1 MVMMSKLKLFIYLIL
16 ILFLS
21 QGKIFSQEDSPLYA
35 VAISYTPVLNTS
47 DFEMVFGGADGEQVK
62 LDDQGLIR
70 EMEFIAFPNTVFE
83 IIESIPKEDH
93 SILKITTSD
102 YPYESS
108 DLFIDSRF
116 VEVVSTKPIDRSQV
130 LPGKN
135 KILEN
140 ILNLEG
146 SNYMWGGNYNA
157 GIEALLNYYSPA
169 IEIDNN
175 VKTNWCL
182 KGVDCSG
189 LIYQATDGATPRNT
203 SSLIKYGTGLDISGK
218 SAEEIA
224 DMLMPL
230 DLIVWSG
237 HVIIVVDENTVIE
250 SSPPEGVHKSNLIK
264 RLDEVISERTPVNDW
279 ATTSGKRFVVRRW
292 AE

>member
-1 MVMMSKLKLFIYLIL
+1 MMSKLKLFIFLIL
-16 ILFLS
+16 ILFFS
-21 QGKIFSQEDSPLYA
+21 GGEIFSQENSPLYA

-47 DFEMVFGGADGEQVK
+47 DYEMVFGGADGEQVK
-62 LDDQGLIR
+62 LDNQGLIR

-83 IIESIPKEDH
+83 IIESFPKEDH
-93 SILKITTSD
+93 SILKVTTSD

-116 VEVVSTKPIDRSQV
+116 VEVVSTKPTDRAKV
-130 LPGKN
+130 MPDKN
-135 KILEN
+135 EILKN

-146 SNYMWGGNYNA
+146 STYMWGGNYDA
-157 GIEALLNYYSPA
+157 GIEALLDYYSPV

-175 VKTNWCL
+175 VKINWCL

-189 LIYQATDGATPRNT
+189 LIYQATGGATPRNT
-203 SSLIKYGTGLDISGK
+203 SSLVKYGTGLDISDK
-218 SAEEIA
+218 SASEIA
-224 DMLMPL
+224 GMLLPL

-250 SSPPEGVHKSNLIK
+250 SSPPEGVHKSELMS
-264 RLDEVISERTPVNDW
+264 RLKQVISERTPVNEW
-279 ATTSGKRFVVRRW
+279 ASTSGKRFVVRRW
-292 AE
+292 AD

>member
-16 ILFLS
+16 ILLFS
-21 QGKIFSQEDSPLYA
+21 QGKIFSQGDSPLYA

-47 DFEMVFGGADGEQVK
+47 DYEMVFGGADGKQVK
-62 LDDQGLIR
+62 LDNQGLIR

-83 IIESIPKEDH
+83 IIESITKEDH
-93 SILKITTSD
+93 SILKVTTAD

-116 VEVVSTKPIDRSQV
+116 VEVVSIKPTDRSKV
-130 LPGKN
+130 LPDKN
-135 KILEN
+135 EILVN

-146 SNYMWGGNYNA
+146 SNYMWGGNYDA
-157 GIEALLNYYSPA
+157 GIEALLNYYSPSV
-169 IEIDNN
+169 EIDNN
-175 VKTNWCL
+175 VKTNWSL

-189 LIYQATDGATPRNT
+189 LIYQATGGATPRNT
-203 SSLIKYGTGLDISGK
+203 SSLVNYGTGIDISGK
-218 SAEEIA
+218 SASEIA
-224 DMLMPL
+224 GMLKPL

-250 SSPPEGVHKSNLIK
+250 SSPPEGVHKSDLMD
-264 RLDEVISERTPVNDW
+264 RLNQIMSERTPVNNW
-279 ATTSGKRFVVRRW
+279 SSSSGKRFVIRRW

>member
-1 MVMMSKLKLFIYLIL
+1 MVMMSKLKLFINLIL
-16 ILFLS
+16 ILVLS

-47 DFEMVFGGADGEQVK
+47 DYEMVFGGVDGEQVK
-62 LDDQGLIR
+62 LDNQGLIR

-83 IIESIPKEDH
+83 IIESISKEDH
-93 SILKITTSD
+93 SILKVTTAD

-116 VEVVSTKPIDRSQV
+116 VEVVSIKPTDRSKV
-130 LPGKN
+130 LPDRN
-135 KILEN
+135 EILEN

-146 SNYMWGGNYNA
+146 STYMWGGNYDA

-169 IEIDNN
+169 VEIDNN

-189 LIYQATDGATPRNT
+189 LIYQATGGATPRNT
-203 SSLIKYGTGLDISGK
+203 SSLVNYGTGIDISGK
-218 SAEEIA
+218 SVSEIA
-224 DMLMPL
+224 GMLIPL

-237 HVIIVVDENTVIE
+237 HVIVVVDENTVIE
-250 SSPPEGVHKSNLIK
+250 SSPPEGVHKSDLMN
-264 RLDEVISERTPVNDW
+264 RLNQVMSERNPVNDW
-279 ATTSGKRFVVRRW
+279 SSTSGKRFVIRRW